1 VATDRA
7 TREKN
12 LFARFTTE
20 AGQLLP
26 PGLESEW
33 EVLSVM
39 QHHGVPTRIM
49 DWATSLFVAL
59 YFALE
64 YKDDSPS
71 PCIWVLNPFNLN
83 QRAVGKSVIFDRV
96 DRLPKDAYKHFIAV
110 DVGRSAVAADT
121 SQMNWPS
128 DLPVATAP
136 IWGHPRALRQHG
148 VFTVHGKDERALEV
162 QSQDVVQQVE
172 IPTELQEPLRELLKE
187 AGIHHYCV
195 FPDLDGLAR
204 RLRQRY
210 GWR

>member
-1 VATDRA
+1 LDDLAVRCP
-7 TREKN
+7 
-12 LFARFTTE
+12 LFA
-20 AGQLLP
+20 L
-26 PGLESEW
+26 
-33 EVLSVM
+33 V
-39 QHHGVPTRIM
+39 
-49 DWATSLFVAL
+49 
-59 YFALE
+59 

-71 PCIWVLNPFNLN
+71 PCIWVLNPFKLN

-162 QSQDVVQQVE
+162 QSQDVVEQVE